1 MAVKDVTR
9 RAEWWVPGRSNHHFF
24 GSSDFLVKL
33 KSLEGVGIG
42 LRQAGRLIGH
52 MSTSVEQLQLYKK
65 EIALRSNDI
74 CVNAHS

>member
-52 MSTSVEQLQLYKK
+52 MSTSVEQL
-65 EIALRSNDI
+65 
-74 CVNAHS
+74 HSRYHNKAYQKRFTDGTW